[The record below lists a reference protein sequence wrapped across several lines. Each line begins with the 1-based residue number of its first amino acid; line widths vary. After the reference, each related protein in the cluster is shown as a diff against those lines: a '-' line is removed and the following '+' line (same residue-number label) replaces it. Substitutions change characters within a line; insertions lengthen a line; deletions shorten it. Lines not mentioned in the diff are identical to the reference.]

1 MNYKFPVIEH
11 IDQIREAIKGREE
24 FIEADRG
31 DYIVFNY
38 LVAYTDSFPS
48 IGGWGQ
54 KLVKGAKPYF
64 YETIADEP
72 AKLRR
77 ECRGLIFDSQGK
89 ILSRRFHKFFN
100 MGEREETLNPDLT
113 QEHVILEK
121 LDGSMITPL
130 MLPSGLKW
138 ATKMGV
144 TDIGLMCENYVNSLG
159 NSGYKNFGM
168 DMYSCGLTPI
178 FEFMSPQT
186 RIVLDHSKESL
197 VLIAM
202 RYNNTGS
209 YVKYEN
215 LLEYSKLY
223 NIPVV
228 QPMLVG
234 IHDVKNLSDTEG
246 IVVCFTDGHK
256 LKVKTDWYCAI
267 HKMKE
272 NLLFEKNVIKLILE
286 DKVDDIL
293 PAIPEADKNKLNE
306 YKDNLLQNVQLST
319 FIISQKLAY
328 YEKTL
333 TKKDYAI
340 MYAPRDNSLDRIII
354 FSCWNNDKDISSEII
369 KYMLKHTGSQKEVDS
384 IRYLLPEKW

>member
-38 LVAYTDSFPS
+38 LVAYTDSFDCP
-48 IGGWGQ
+48 
-54 KLVKGAKPYF
+54 
-64 YETIADEP
+64 
-72 AKLRR
+72 LRR
-77 ECRGLIFDSQGK
+77 ECRGLIFNPQGK
-89 ILSRRFHKFFN
+89 LLSRRFHKFFN

-113 QEHVILEK
+113 QEHVLLEK

-130 MLPSGLKW
+130 LLPSGLKW

-144 TDIGLMCENYVNSLG
+144 TDIGLMCEQFVKNSKIDYTYFVLDLIRS
-159 NSGYKNFGM
+159 NV
-168 DMYSCGLTPI
+168 TPI
-178 FEFMSPQT
+178 FEYMSPKT
-186 RIVLDHSKESL
+186 RIVIDHSEEKL
-197 VLIAM
+197 VLIAV
-202 RYNNTGS
+202 RENTTGK
-209 YVKYEN
+209 YFRYEN
-215 LLEYSKLY
+215 MLEVANYW

-228 QPMLVG
+228 QPMLVD

-272 NLLFEKNVIKLILE
+272 NLLFEKNVVKLILE
-286 DKVDDIL
+286 DKIDDIL

-306 YKDNLLQNVQLST
+306 YKNELLRSID
-319 FIISQKLAY
+319 FSEFYISGKLKY
-328 YEKTL
+328 YTKTL
-333 TKKDYAI
+333 TKKDYALNI
-340 MYAPRDNSLDRIII
+340 APNEPSLDKSIV
-354 FSCWNNDKDISSEII
+354 FSCWDRPDKNIREEII
-369 KYMLKHTGSQKEVDS
+369 KYMLKHTGSQKEIDS